1 MISCFIKLSIGE
13 LLIYNRFIFRTPING
28 LIESTITNVE
38 GNAKTNRTKEEE
50 TQLRD
55 RNIRFTVAME
65 KPVVLKETE
74 DKIKFLK
81 QFGDIYSP
89 RIELCWDSFLI
100 EKLDQTKAKKII
112 KYLKNLTKEHAQ
124 EHLDEF
130 VQVMND
136 VIDSKSNYF
145 SSRFN
150 VYTDKC
156 QHFDSSGTR
165 VEHRHLKDF
174 SFQISSLLNESFTED
189 IQLELWKH
197 FKKKSMQEHHH

>member
-1 MISCFIKLSIGE
+1 
-13 LLIYNRFIFRTPING
+13 
-28 LIESTITNVE
+28 
-38 GNAKTNRTKEEE
+38 
-50 TQLRD
+50 
-55 RNIRFTVAME
+55 ME